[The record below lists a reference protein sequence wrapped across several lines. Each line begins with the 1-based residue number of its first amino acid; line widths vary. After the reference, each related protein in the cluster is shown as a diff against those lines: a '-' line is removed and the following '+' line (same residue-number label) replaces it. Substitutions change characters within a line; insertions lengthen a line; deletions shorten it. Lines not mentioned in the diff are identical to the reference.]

1 MPVASTDNTRHL
13 DPAIQTQVA
22 LAYHDGL
29 GTLRELADR
38 FQLRNPAAATH
49 AAYYGR
55 ELLGLPHPTR
65 RRNGQT
71 QTQTATGWMVVTGR
85 KWGVEVEVSGLSV
98 SGSAAALR
106 RVGVDVE
113 ERHSW
118 MQHGAARG
126 HDRPTVKVEP
136 DGTAGVSAEAVL
148 PPVAG
153 DEGLALLKT
162 VMSGL
167 KQGGARVSG
176 ACGMHVHVDANDLT
190 VDQML
195 ALVDQWVTIQSS
207 VYRFV
212 PAGRRRSQWCPPL
225 SGWDVQNLRERLSNG
240 SLRPGG
246 RTGVDRYRGLNLD
259 AYRAYGTV
267 EFRIHGGSL
276 NPTKAKHWVALV
288 VGIVE
293 AAKTGVT
300 LDGTSP
306 DPLVR
311 SMADAGLLPAGS
323 AQWLTN
329 RAAAMR

>member
-1 MPVASTDNTRHL
+1 MPNASTDNPRHL
-13 DPAIQTQVA
+13 DPTIQMRVA
-22 LAYHDGL
+22 QAYANGE
-29 GTLRELADR
+29 GTHRELAER
-38 FQLRNPAAATH
+38 FNLRNAAAANH
-49 AAYYGR
+49 ACYYGR
-55 ELLGLPHPTR
+55 VLLGLPHPVR
-65 RRNGQT
+65 RRNGRT
-71 QTQTATGWMVVTGR
+71 EVATATGWMVVSSR

-113 ERHSW
+113 ERHGW
-118 MQHGAARG
+118 TQHGAARG

-136 DGTAGVSAEAVL
+136 DGTCGVSAEAVL

-162 VMSGL
+162 VMAGL
-167 KQGGARVSG
+167 KAGGARISN

-190 VDQML
+190 AEQMV
-195 ALVDQWVTIQSS
+195 ALVDQWVTIQSA
-207 VYRFV
+207 VYRLV

-225 SGWDVQNLRERLSNG
+225 SGWDVRNLRERLTDG

-276 NPTKAKHWVALV
+276 NATKAKHWVALV

-300 LDGTSP
+300 LDGTTTET
-306 DPLVR
+306 LVR
-311 SMADAGLLPAGS
+311 SMADAGLLPATS
-323 AQWLTN
+323 AEWLTN
-329 RAAAMR
+329 RAAALA